1 MHSVIGWKAWL
12 TAALVVCAAIVGLR
26 LLAGA
31 GIVQAL
37 QGGVSLTSLLV
48 TGFVSTAAWRLLWL
62 LPVFQRKAPPLDG
75 QWSGVVSS
83 NWSIVE
89 RLKEAAKQGGVAA
102 LDVDALASPLPDLL
116 EVPVTARIRTTFAS
130 IHLELESAD
139 DRYQVSSLKVVELK
153 PATDAGDAVLSYV
166 FEGRVLSP
174 VAGDVTTFD
183 GAASLIVKKDVQGQL
198 CLSGPTWTNR
208 AWSRGLNTAGV
219 LRLKQIRSDFWKPL
233 TFGLAKP

>member
-12 TAALVVCAAIVGLR
+12 TAALVVCVGIIAVR
-26 LLAGA
+26 LGTGA

-62 LPVFQRKAPPLDG
+62 LPFFQRKAPPLDG
-75 QWSGVVSS
+75 EWSGAVSS

-89 RLKEAAKQGGVAA
+89 RLKDAAKQAGGAA
-102 LDVDALASPLPDLL
+102 LDVDALASPLPELL
-116 EVPVTARIRTTFAS
+116 EVPVTARIRTTFAG

-139 DRYQVSSLKVVELK
+139 HRYQVSSLKVVELK
-153 PATDAGDAVLSYV
+153 PATEAGDAVLSYV

-174 VAGDVTTFD
+174 VPGDVTTFD
-183 GAASLIVKKDVQGQL
+183 GAASLIVKKDAHGHL

-219 LRLKQIRSDFWKPL
+219 LRLKRIRSDFWEPL
-233 TFGLAKP
+233 KFGLGKR